1 MISYLKGILKY
12 IFQDT
17 IIIEVNNIGYQI
29 FVSSHTLT
37 QLPKE
42 GNIIEIYTH
51 MNVREDNISLF
62 GFLTINELDCFNM
75 LINVSG
81 IGPKVAL
88 GILSTLRP
96 QDINK
101 AIIIEDINLLTK
113 VPGIGKKTAQ
123 RIILELKDKLK
134 INSTFNYDDNLEQYY
149 EVSNNSVKQEAIEAL
164 ISLGYS
170 QIDATNSVI
179 NVYNENLKLEE
190 LIKLSLKRL
199 SKI

>member
-17 IIIEVNNIGYQI
+17 IIIEVNNVGYQI

-113 VPGIGKKTAQ
+113 APGIGKKTAQ

-149 EVSNNSVKQEAIEAL
+149 EASSNSVNQEAIEAL
-164 ISLGYS
+164 IALGYS

>member
-17 IIIEVNNIGYQI
+17 IIIEVNNVGYQI

-37 QLPKE
+37 QLPKG

-113 VPGIGKKTAQ
+113 APGIGKKTAQ

-149 EVSNNSVKQEAIEAL
+149 EASSNSVKQEAIEAL
-164 ISLGYS
+164 IALGYS

>member
-17 IIIEVNNIGYQI
+17 IIIEVNNVGYQI

-113 VPGIGKKTAQ
+113 APGIGKKTAQ

-149 EVSNNSVKQEAIEAL
+149 EASSNSVKQEAIEAL
-164 ISLGYS
+164 IALGYS

-190 LIKLSLKRL
+190 LIKLALKRL
-199 SKI
+199 I

>member
-17 IIIEVNNIGYQI
+17 IIIEVNNVGYQI

-113 VPGIGKKTAQ
+113 APGIGKKTAQ

-149 EVSNNSVKQEAIEAL
+149 EASINSVKQEAIEAL
-164 ISLGYS
+164 IALGYS

-179 NVYNENLKLEE
+179 NIYNENLKLEE

>member
-17 IIIEVNNIGYQI
+17 IIIEVNNVGYQI
-29 FVSSHTLT
+29 FVSAHTLT
-37 QLPKE
+37 HLPKE
-42 GNIIEIYTH
+42 ENIIEIYTH

-113 VPGIGKKTAQ
+113 APGIGKKTAQ
-123 RIILELKDKLK
+123 RIILDLKDKLK
-134 INSTFNYDDNLEQYY
+134 INSTFNYDDNLEQDYKIS
-149 EVSNNSVKQEAIEAL
+149 SNSIKQEAIEAL
-164 ISLGYS
+164 IALGYS
-170 QIDATNSVI
+170 QTDATHSVI
-179 NVYNENLKLEE
+179 DVYNENLKLEE
-190 LIKLSLKRL
+190 IIKLALKRL
-199 SKI
+199 I

>member
-37 QLPKE
+37 HLPKE
-42 GNIIEIYTH
+42 ENIIEIYTH

-113 VPGIGKKTAQ
+113 APGIGKKTAQ

>member
-1 MISYLKGILKY
+1 MISYLKGILKH

-17 IIIEVNNIGYQI
+17 IIIEVNNIGYQV

-37 QLPKE
+37 HLPKE

-62 GFLTINELDCFNM
+62 GFLTINELDCFDM

-113 VPGIGKKTAQ
+113 APGIGKKTAQ

-149 EVSNNSVKQEAIEAL
+149 ETSNNSTKQEAIEAL
-164 ISLGYS
+164 IALGYS

-179 NVYNENLKLEE
+179 SVYSENLKLEE
-190 LIKLSLKRL
+190 IIKLSLKKL
-199 SKI
+199 I

>member
-113 VPGIGKKTAQ
+113 APGIGKKTAQ

-149 EVSNNSVKQEAIEAL
+149 EASSNSVNQEAIEAL
-164 ISLGYS
+164 IALGYS

>member
-17 IIIEVNNIGYQI
+17 IIIEVNNVGYQI

-113 VPGIGKKTAQ
+113 APGIGKKTAQ

-149 EVSNNSVKQEAIEAL
+149 EASSNSVKQEAIEAL
-164 ISLGYS
+164 IALGYS

>member
-113 VPGIGKKTAQ
+113 APGIGKKTAQ

-149 EVSNNSVKQEAIEAL
+149 EASINSVKQEAIEAL
-164 ISLGYS
+164 IALGYS